1 MVCSKSGHFDIFV
14 TWWACVSLL
23 LCCFNVSG
31 FVSTLIV
38 KYIWWFEIPGVQSAL
53 QHWQYHFDIF
63 VTWWLCVSLLLCS
76 SINIAKIDLKQT
88 NCNIDWQRP
97 SIDIVTILWKSIPYT
112 GLLNIEFADFC
123 QTIISNYFL
132 YISNE

>member
-38 KYIWWFEIPGVQSAL
+38 TYIWWFEITGVQSAL
-53 QHWQYHFDIF
+53 QHWQYYCPITSCFEFDG
-63 VTWWLCVSLLLCS
+63 SD
-76 SINIAKIDLKQT
+76 SIWNKLI
-88 NCNIDWQRP
+88 
-97 SIDIVTILWKSIPYT
+97 TILIGKDHQYISSQYCIKSIPYL
-112 GLLNIEFADFC
+112 GLVNIEFADFC

-132 YISNE
+132 CISNWLRCVVVDI